1 MPQSPFAVNVATIL
15 RKPGSMREL
24 ELDIVLPERIGE
36 GVAKLDEG
44 SELAVDVRL
53 ETLHDGILASGHAS
67 GTMTAECVRCLD
79 PISEP
84 MEVDFTELFAYAQDE
99 AYEYVVHDDTVD
111 LEPPIRDAVVLAL
124 PFQPVCTPD
133 CLGLDPATGE
143 KLTQPLP
150 EPDEET
156 DPRWA
161 ALEQLVAPDASGQ
174 DSGTPEG
181 TRSS

>member
-1 MPQSPFAVNVATIL
+1 MSTSPFVVNVATII

-24 ELDIVLPERIGE
+24 ELDLGLPERMGE
-36 GVAKLDEG
+36 GVAKLDKG
-44 SELAVDVRL
+44 SPLEIDLKL
-53 ETLHDGILASGHAS
+53 ETLHDGILASGAAR

-79 PISEP
+79 PIEEEL
-84 MEVDFTELFAYAQDE
+84 EVDFAELFAYAQDE
-99 AYEYVVHDDTVD
+99 AFEYLVHDDTVD

-143 KLTQPLP
+143 KLTEPLP
-150 EPDEET
+150 EPSESI

-161 ALEQLVAPDASGQ
+161 ALEQFGR
-174 DSGTPEG
+174 EG
-181 TRSS
+181 NTSEGDD